1 MGALL
6 WGVAIGLDP
15 AIALPAPTK
24 PAQHHHSPQH
34 QHTSPQH
41 QHTPDGSGHGAHD
54 HGRFDIPA
62 GQPLPQVAIAV
73 HPDPMKGWNVQIQV
87 QNFQFAPEQ
96 IDRPGAWNAGHA
108 HLYINGRK
116 LTRIYGSWYYLEG
129 LPRGNHQILVTL
141 NTNSH
146 QDLYANGRR
155 IEAST
160 TISVP

>member
-6 WGVAIGLDP
+6 WGMAIGLDP
-15 AIALPAPTK
+15 AIALPATTR

-34 QHTSPQH
+34 QHTPNS
-41 QHTPDGSGHGAHD
+41 SGHGAHD

-62 GQPLPQVAIAV
+62 GQPLPQVEIAV
-73 HPDPMKGWNVQIQV
+73 RPDPMKGWNVQIQV

-108 HLYINGRK
+108 HLYVNGRK
-116 LTRIYGSWYYLEG
+116 LTRIYGPWYYLDG

-141 NTNSH
+141 NTNGH

-160 TISVP
+160 TVSVP

>member
-6 WGVAIGLDP
+6 WGMAIGLDP
-15 AIALPAPTK
+15 AIALPATTRL
-24 PAQHHHSPQH
+24 AQHHHSPQH
-34 QHTSPQH
+34 QHTPNS
-41 QHTPDGSGHGAHD
+41 SGHGAHD

-73 HPDPMKGWNVQIQV
+73 RPDPMKGWNVQIQV

-108 HLYINGRK
+108 HLYVNGRK
-116 LTRIYGSWYYLEG
+116 LTRIYGPWYYLDG

-141 NTNSH
+141 NTNGH

-160 TISVP
+160 TVSVP